1 MNTKRLWIATV
12 LGLVLGFVEW
22 LLARGAGAVE
32 IPWTGMVTI
41 ILSRGVL
48 GFAIG
53 ISTWRLRWWS
63 HGLAL
68 GLIFSLPQAFG
79 ALWVGFDWVGGLVAV
94 LVLGLVIGLLIELV
108 TSVVFKA
115 SGPTAFVGV

>member
-1 MNTKRLWIATV
+1 MSTKRLWIATV

-22 LLARGAGAVE
+22 LLARGAGAIE

-48 GFAIG
+48 GFAIA
-53 ISTWRLRWWS
+53 ISCWRLRWWL

-79 ALWVGFDWVGGLVAV
+79 ALWTGFGWLGGLAAV
-94 LVLGLVIGLLIELV
+94 LIGGLVIGFLIELV

-115 SGPTAFVGV
+115 RRPTSVTEI